1 MTDSVAVLSV
11 ADRITANS
19 AFVPGAK
26 LKFYQSETSIP
37 LTVYA
42 DAALTVP
49 LGTTVYCDSDS
60 YPVTTFN
67 GSTKTLIY
75 TGATFYK
82 VEITDADDVPLV
94 TMDKVRGALDT
105 SSFSGGGE
113 VQQRVPVVAKSSSFS
128 VSAPDDNGTLF
139 DVNCTGGD
147 AAVTF
152 PSAITAGADF
162 YFGVRHNGTAN
173 AVINETVSSQTIR
186 HFGAATDA
194 LPLTG
199 RGETVW
205 FASDGANWAADG
217 YAPALINNTPGV
229 IVIADRLSAPP
240 VTPAAGARYL
250 LTSSPSGAWSSFSE
264 HDIVESDGS
273 GAWIRRTP
281 PTDCGWIAYVQ
292 DEDLHYARIGS
303 AWEALVQKDMASQ
316 ADMETG
322 TSLTKIVNP
331 GVQKHHPLHPK
342 AWGVAGLTG
351 NLLAGSGIASLT
363 DTGVGQLGVTLT
375 TAMSSANY
383 PVLVSNFETGSTVC
397 HVAARSAGGFSLSN
411 WTNGSS
417 PSPVDPTTGWNFAVF
432 GDV

>member
-19 AFVPGAK
+19 ASVPGAK
-26 LKFYQSETSIP
+26 LKFYQSETSTP
-37 LTVYA
+37 LTVYS

-49 LGTTVYCDSDS
+49 LGTTVYCDSDG

-75 TGATFYK
+75 TGATLYK
-82 VEITDADDVPLV
+82 VEITDADDVSIV

-173 AVINETVSSQTIR
+173 EVINETVSSQTIR

-194 LPLTG
+194 LALTG

-205 FASDGANWAADG
+205 FASDGANWVVYS

-240 VTPAAGARYL
+240 VTPASGARYL
-250 LTSSPSGAWSSFSE
+250 LTS
-264 HDIVESDGS
+264 
-273 GAWIRRTP
+273 
-281 PTDCGWIAYVQ
+281 
-292 DEDLHYARIGS
+292 
-303 AWEALVQKDMASQ
+303 
-316 ADMETG
+316 
-322 TSLTKIVNP
+322 
-331 GVQKHHPLHPK
+331 
-342 AWGVAGLTG
+342 
-351 NLLAGSGIASLT
+351 
-363 DTGVGQLGVTLT
+363 
-375 TAMSSANY
+375 
-383 PVLVSNFETGSTVC
+383 
-397 HVAARSAGGFSLSN
+397 
-411 WTNGSS
+411 
-417 PSPVDPTTGWNFAVF
+417 
-432 GDV
+432 